1 MPLNDRFYN
10 PGSAATNALLDFLT
24 QREATKRQAFLDD
37 LKRQEFEQQKRAT
50 DQRIELDR
58 EQAAGLREQRE
69 AAAEL
74 NRQKKALGVMTML
87 EPDASIGAGTADTIR
102 EGGFEDLVGPYA
114 QNANAAPTGPADD
127 PRSYASTTYKG
138 TPQQRRL
145 RDFIA
150 RTDPQSAA

>member
-24 QREATKRQAFLDD
+24 QREATRRQAFLDD

-69 AAAEL
+69 AAADL

-87 EPDASIGAGTADTIR
+87 EPDATIGAGTADTIR
-102 EGGFEDLVGPYA
+102 EGGFGEHAIDRVHGLGGHSATVWARPDHRGA
-114 QNANAAPTGPADD
+114 RPTTIP
-127 PRSYASTTYKG
+127 K
-138 TPQQRRL
+138 
-145 RDFIA
+145 
-150 RTDPQSAA
+150 